1 MNDLNDVKTGRDAAV
16 LFCVY
21 IAIGF
26 ALAIGFGAARFIL
39 GVIFG

>member
-1 MNDLNDVKTGRDAAV
+1 MKDLDEVKTGRDAAV

-26 ALAIGFGAARFIL
+26 ALAIGFGFARL
-39 GVIFG
+39 VLSVIF